1 MKKHQL
7 WITLTIS
14 LALLLLIG
22 SSFFIPFAEHTGQT
36 RLAQA
41 RGTPSPEARTT
52 PVPTSTTSA
61 AQPQSTPAPLTQN
74 VLVALQQ
81 TLQSIYTDVSP
92 SVVHIRIVKKQTAQ
106 FHDFEGFP
114 SMPDMPDI
122 PDFHFFEPPDNG
134 EEFYSEGTGSGFIW
148 DNTGLIVTNNHVIDG
163 ADRITVTF
171 WDGTSTEAKL
181 VGADPDSDLAVV
193 KVDVSK
199 EYLKPITVVDSSD
212 VRVGQLVIAI
222 GNPFGLDGTMTVGFV
237 SAIGRSLPV
246 ETFATGPSYSIP
258 DIIQTDA
265 SINPGNSGGVLV
277 NDKGQL
283 IGVPF
288 AIESPVRAS
297 VGIGFVIPSAIVQRV
312 VPVLIE
318 EGSYQHPWFG
328 ISGTSLTPDLA
339 EGMDLSPTQR
349 GALVMEV
356 TPDGPADKAG
366 IRGSDRQITLDGRSV
381 RVGGDIIISFDGR
394 PVREFDDLIAY
405 LARYTSINQK
415 VTITV
420 LRDGKEKDLDVKLG
434 VRPGTDEPKEA
445 VTREASD
452 VWLGIEGRTLTSA
465 IAEAMDLSDDQTG
478 VLINQVEG
486 DSPADTAGLRGS
498 YKSARIDGESILIGG
513 DIIIQVDNEDIE
525 SVEELQSM
533 LAKKKAGDKVRLT
546 IIRDGK
552 ETTVRITLEKRP

>member
-14 LALLLLIG
+14 LSLLLLIG
-22 SSFFIPFAEHTGQT
+22 SSFFIPFAEPMGQT
-36 RLAQA
+36 GLAQA
-41 RGTPSPEARTT
+41 RGTPSPQASTT
-52 PVPTSTTSA
+52 PEPTATTRT
-61 AQPQSTPAPLTQN
+61 AQPQSTPVPLTQS

-81 TLQSIYTDVSP
+81 TLQGIYNDVSP

-106 FHDFEGFP
+106 FHDFEGL
-114 SMPDMPDI
+114 PDMPDI
-122 PDFHFFEPPDNG
+122 PDFHFFQPPGNG
-134 EEFYSEGTGSGFIW
+134 EEFYSEGTGSGFVW
-148 DNTGLIVTNNHVIDG
+148 DNTGHIVTNNHVVDG

-171 WDGTSTEAKL
+171 WDGTSTEAEL

-193 KVDVSK
+193 KVDMSK

-222 GNPFGLDGTMTVGFV
+222 GNPFGLEGTMTVGFV

-297 VGIGFVIPSAIVQRV
+297 VGIGFVIPSVIVQRV

-318 EGSYQHPWFG
+318 EGAYEHPWLG

-339 EGMDLSPTQR
+339 SGMDMSPTQR

-366 IRGSDRQITLDGRSV
+366 IRGSDRQITIDGLPV
-381 RVGGDIIISFDGR
+381 RVGGDIIISFDDR
-394 PVREFDDLIAY
+394 PVRDFDDLIAY

-415 VTITV
+415 ITITV
-420 LRDGKEKDLDVKLG
+420 LRDGEEKDIDVTLG
-434 VRPGTDEPKEA
+434 ARPGSDEPEE
-445 VTREASD
+445 VSRREASD
-452 VWLGIEGRTLTSA
+452 VWLGVEGRTLTGA

-498 YKSARIDGESILIGG
+498 YKSARIDGESIVIGG
-513 DIIIQVDNEDIE
+513 DIITQVDNEDIE
-525 SVEELQSM
+525 TVEELQRV
-533 LAKKKAGDKVRLT
+533 LAGKSAGDRVRLT
-546 IIRDGK
+546 IIRDG
-552 ETTVRITLEKRP
+552 EESTVRITLEKRP